1 MLLFFTFLKV
11 ENSNMLDL
19 LLAGTFATSDNDAK
33 FKAGLMCLNSRGDI
47 KWHRQY
53 EAPLNLSNTQ
63 FEDSYLTDIEIADDG
78 TIMALGNISVIDS
91 TIPYNNGGVQ
101 DLIFLYT
108 DSNGCVDPSN
118 CTFTTVEEEQVMP
131 LYFQVYPNP
140 SRGKINFSTNI
151 NSASSAYIKIYNNL
165 GQLLFEKEILNFAE
179 EVDVS
184 TLPIGMYILELE
196 SKEFRNTQKLLIE

>member
-1 MLLFFTFLKV
+1 MVK
-11 ENSNMLDL
+11 SNGDI
-19 LLAGTFATSDNDAK
+19 LLAGTFSK
-33 FKAGLMCLNSRGDI
+33 FSGDTKSKAGIMCLNSRGNI

-53 EAPLNLSNTQ
+53 ELPSNMSHTQ
-63 FEDSYLTDIEIADDG
+63 FESSNLADIEIADDG
-78 TIMALGNISVIDS
+78 TIMAVGNIAITDT
-91 TIPYNNGGVQ
+91 TIPYNGGLSQ

-165 GQLLFEKEILNFAE
+165 GQLLFEKEITNFAE

-184 TLPIGMYILELE
+184 TLPMGMYILELD